1 MRKVAAPLLALV
13 AAVVFSMSPASGDP
27 QAALTQIE
35 PSSDL
40 AQQAIRVALDEF
52 KKHLFNTDGYR
63 TTVVQ
68 AHSSIWVIFQDPD
81 LPAGW
86 RGSSDT
92 KLGFE
97 VELSQD
103 ATRVIKSHF
112 IR

>member
-1 MRKVAAPLLALV
+1 MRKVATPILALIS
-13 AAVVFSMSPASGDP
+13 AIMLSMGPASGDP
-27 QAALTQIE
+27 QPPVTQLE

-52 KKHLFNTDGYR
+52 KKRLSNTNGYR

-68 AHSSIWVIFQDPD
+68 ARSSIWVTFQDPD

-86 RGSSDT
+86 RGSSDS
-92 KLGFE
+92 KPGFA

-103 ATRVIKSHF
+103 GTRVIKSHF